1 VNILIDKLSAEIPNW
16 RNIIS
21 SIEREDSSGSLSLRD
36 GEREVFLELKEF
48 WKYNDFNPNRAKD
61 LINELKKHE
70 PYHAPKW
77 DELGEFRRICVQ
89 YYTKDKD
96 AFEAFQQQLG
106 GKNSGD
112 NILSN
117 SDDDFSWFQE
127 SLSNADFDVESWNED
142 TLLFREDEDI
152 PKEIN
157 GQIKILSLL
166 ELTNLILERHEY
178 CDYTFF
184 QRTGYDKKFMKHEEW
199 WRWNTEF
206 FYPSCLENYQLEGT
220 FMHRSWFNGMSG
232 MMLLKS
238 NAQPIHHL
246 IILVHDKNALKPCRI
261 INPYDKSILN
271 IICNFRNSKLP
282 VYSFSDHDFPK
293 QILDNDIF
301 QIHEKIK
308 KVLLN
313 TINLINN

>member
-1 VNILIDKLSAEIPNW
+1 MNILIDKLSAEIPNW
-16 RNIIS
+16 RKVIS
-21 SIEREDSSGSLSLRD
+21 SIEREDSSGSRSLRD
-36 GEREVFLELKEF
+36 GEREVFNELKEF

-77 DELGEFRRICVQ
+77 DELGEFRRVCVQ
-89 YYTKDKD
+89 YYTKDKNSFD
-96 AFEAFQQQLG
+96 AFQQQLG
-106 GKNSGD
+106 GKNSRD

-127 SLSNADFDVESWNED
+127 SLSNADFDAESWNED

-184 QRTGYDKKFMKHEEW
+184 QRTGYDKKFVKHEEW
-199 WRWNTEF
+199 WKKNTEYY
-206 FYPSCLENYQLEGT
+206 YPSCLENYQLEGT

-246 IILVHDKNALKPCRI
+246 IILVHDKSEGRNFRL
-261 INPYDKSILN
+261 INPYEKSILN
-271 IICNFRNSKLP
+271 INQYFNNSKLL
-282 VYSFSDHDFPK
+282 VCS
-293 QILDNDIF
+293 INDNDFIKNNLNNGF
-301 QIHEKIK
+301 FPIHEKIK

-313 TINLINN
+313 TIYLINN